1 MSHFKE
7 TFNIIVEEYSKH
19 IMHPSSMF
27 TNPYAIEVLKTKRNE
42 LVEGINNPDDLLS
55 WLIENG
61 IFSPDTR
68 MVLSYYRTRTAKNS
82 RVLDILASRGERACR
97 LFFYPCLK
105 EIEPHLY
112 SSMRSY
118 VSDINGKI
126 GDARRQLIGYL
137 LEKDK
142 EWVQKGKETH
152 QVKKD
157 NPRQILVRPEKQAGV
172 KHKEKQ
178 MSAAGKSTGNDFHSL
193 SIFDSVA
200 KGALS
205 DLERYLQESDVNA
218 VNSAH
223 ETLLHIA
230 AAHGHNNIANYLI
243 SKGAKLEVKDKQ
255 GKTPLHVA
263 AERGHGEVVKTLLQA
278 GANMYSLD
286 QEGKSPLH
294 LAWQNHHT
302 TVLKTILE
310 EERKRHKN
318 QHNFLHMAACR
329 DDSSLIQTLLKNG
342 VLVDAKDEKGQTA
355 LGYAVSRGLEKTI
368 KVLLEAGANIDS
380 NILVLAF
387 TSNNQSVFRLLL
399 EYSKGLSPDTMVST
413 LFKAVQKD
421 LHGIVAA
428 LIQRGADVSAL
439 NEIQYTPLL
448 VACEMGKTESAKV
461 LIENGASLN
470 DKTPDASS
478 ALHLA
483 VQAGATSI
491 VKMLL
496 HKGMDPNITGPGD
509 QRPLHVAAL
518 HNKGA
523 LIDLLIEGGAK
534 IDLVTKEL
542 LTPLHIASYKGHID
556 VAQKLL
562 QHKANVTVKGKQSKT
577 PLHLAAESGY
587 PAMVELL
594 LDSNA
599 DPNIT
604 DKEKKTPLHLATI
617 GGHLDTVKALLARKS
632 RSGAKDMDGCIP
644 AHYAAIGG
652 NLEILKALLVTGN
665 NKNINDRNIWR
676 KTPLHL
682 AAEYGHDDL
691 LNYLLSNGA
700 AINALDNNK
709 DTPLHCACKAGHF
722 NCASTLVN
730 WSAGEKANLQATNSL
745 RKTPLQTAESSS
757 SAGQAQ
763 IVTLLKKKMLLIR

>member
-1 MSHFKE
+1 
-7 TFNIIVEEYSKH
+7 
-19 IMHPSSMF
+19 MHSTSMF
-27 TNPYAIEVLKTKRNE
+27 TNPYATQVLRTKKNE
-42 LVEGINNPDDLLS
+42 LVEGINNPDHLLS

-61 IFSPDTR
+61 ILTPDKR

-82 RVLDILASRGERACR
+82 RVLDILASQGERACR

-112 SSMRSY
+112 SSMRNY

-142 EWVQKGKETH
+142 EWVEKGKETH

-157 NPRQILVRPEKQAGV
+157 SPRQILVRPEKQTGV

-178 MSAAGKSTGNDFHSL
+178 ISAAGKSAGNDFNPL

-205 DLERYLQESDVNA
+205 DLERYLKESDVNA

-230 AAHGHNNIANYLI
+230 AAHSHAKIANYLI
-243 SKGAKLEVKDKQ
+243 SKGAKLEVKDKT

-263 AERGHGEVVKTLLQA
+263 AERGHDEAVKTLLQA
-278 GANMYSLD
+278 GANIYSLD
-286 QEGKSPLH
+286 QEGNTPLH

-302 TVLKTILE
+302 DVLKTILE
-310 EERKRHKN
+310 EERRRHRN
-318 QHNFLHMAACR
+318 QHNFLHMGALR

-342 VLVDAKDEKGQTA
+342 VFVDAKDEKGQTA
-355 LGYAVSRGLEKTI
+355 LGYAVSQGFETTI

-380 NILVLAF
+380 SILDLAF
-387 TSNNQSVFRLLL
+387 TSNNQSVFGLLL
-399 EYSKGLSPDTMVST
+399 EYSKGLSPNTMVST
-413 LFKAVQKD
+413 LFKAIQKD

-428 LIQRGADVSAL
+428 LIQRGADVNAL
-439 NEIQYTPLL
+439 NEMQYTPLL
-448 VACEMGKTESAKV
+448 AACEMGKTESAKV
-461 LIENGASLN
+461 LMEKGANLK
-470 DKTPDASS
+470 DRTPNSSS

-483 VQAGATSI
+483 VKAGATSI

-496 HKGMDPNITGPGD
+496 HNGMDPNITGPGD

-523 LIDLLIEGGAK
+523 LIELLIERGAK
-534 IDLVTKEL
+534 IDSVTKEL
-542 LTPLHIASYKGHID
+542 LTPLHIASYQGYAD

-562 QHKANVTVKGKQSKT
+562 EHKANVNLKDKQSKT
-577 PLHLAAESGY
+577 PLHLAAETGN

-594 LDSNA
+594 LNSSA
-599 DPNIT
+599 DPNAT
-604 DKEKKTPLHLATI
+604 DKAKKIPLHLATI
-617 GGHLDTVKALLARKS
+617 GGHLHTVKTLLAGKS
-632 RSGAKDMDGCIP
+632 RSGAKDMDGCTP
-644 AHYAAIGG
+644 VHYAAIGG
-652 NLEILKALLVTGN
+652 HLEILKALLVTGN
-665 NKNINDRNIWR
+665 NKNIRDRNIWR

-682 AAEYGHDDL
+682 AAEHGHGDL
-691 LNYLLSNGA
+691 LHYLLSNGA

-722 NCASTLVN
+722 NCVSILVN

-745 RKTPLQTAESSS
+745 KKTPLQTAESSP

-763 IVTLLKKKMLLIR
+763 IVTLLKKKMLLIK